1 MIIIQKHQEVCANS
15 KANDKANDNITNSEN
30 KITGNTPNA
39 DNKKDIEIAVPLKY
53 LSSF

>member
-15 KANDKANDNITNSEN
+15 KVNDKANDNITNFEN
-30 KITGNTPNA
+30 KITGNIPNA
-39 DNKKDIEIAVPLKY
+39 DNKKNTETAVPLKY